1 MYSFSSLCEGKS
13 LNLGGLVLVE
23 SISPLSAETVGHI
36 LTNVT
41 ALSTTITNHL
51 KIKRH
56 MVKLLSVICM
66 FVCV

>member
-23 SISPLSAETVGHI
+23 SISPLFAETVGHI